1 MRAFALT
8 SVALAMM
15 VILSASPA
23 PAQTYAPDYPVCL
36 HVYGPVSYNECYY
49 SSIEQC
55 RPSAIGRP
63 AQCVENPFYV
73 RRPAPSTR
81 QRRHAP

>member
-8 SVALAMM
+8 VV
-15 VILSASPA
+15 VIGAIGAAVPA

-49 SSIEQC
+49 TSLEQC

-63 AQCVENPFYV
+63 ATCIQNPFFAV
-73 RRPAPSTR
+73 PAPGRGDRSK
-81 QRRHAP
+81 RHIH